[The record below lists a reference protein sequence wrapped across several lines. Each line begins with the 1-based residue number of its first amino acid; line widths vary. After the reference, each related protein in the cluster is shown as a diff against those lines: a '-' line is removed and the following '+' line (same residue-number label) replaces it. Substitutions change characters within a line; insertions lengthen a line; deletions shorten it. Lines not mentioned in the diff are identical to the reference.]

1 MARTPETEHLML
13 DEEATVLDR
22 AEQAAARGMSADT
35 TTAIGHACRYL
46 EDRFLPHAR
55 EEEAVC
61 LRMARRDHRHP
72 EGGCGE
78 PEVVVLTTRLETLR
92 DALVREGPAPAL
104 AEPVRTLLRDLAV
117 RVHAHVGTR
126 AW

>member
-1 MARTPETEHLML
+1 MTRTPETEHLML
-13 DEEATVLDR
+13 GEEASILDR
-22 AEQAAARGMSADT
+22 AEQAATRGMSADT
-35 TTAIGHACRYL
+35 TTAIADACRYL

-55 EEEAVC
+55 EEGAAC
-61 LRMARRDHRHP
+61 LLMAQRDHRHP

-92 DALVREGPAPAL
+92 DTLVREGPAPAL

-117 RVHAHVGTR
+117 RVHTHVGTGAR
-126 AW
+126 

>member
-1 MARTPETEHLML
+1 MTRTNETEHPVL
-13 DEEATVLDR
+13 DLEATILDR

-35 TTAIGHACRYL
+35 TTAIADACRYL
-46 EDRFLPHAR
+46 KDRFLPHAR
-55 EEEAVC
+55 EEEAAC
-61 LRMARRDHRHP
+61 LLMALRDHRHP

-92 DALVREGPAPAL
+92 DTLVREGPAPAL

-117 RVHAHVGTR
+117 RVHAHVGTP
-126 AW
+126 AG